1 MDALEAAFDAAAE
14 DDEVRVVVLR
24 GSGRAF
30 CAGYDLNQDAEE
42 GTKDAAEWHR
52 ELDRD
57 TKRLLR
63 ILENPK
69 PVIASVHSYCLAGG
83 TDLMLA
89 CDLAVASDDAV
100 FGYVDIRFGSGVVSM
115 FLPWVVGVRAAKELI
130 LTGQDR
136 VPAAEALRIG
146 LVNRVVPRD
155 ELEGATM
162 ALADEIAKNEPFVV
176 RTMKASINR
185 VWQTRRPPG
194 GARRQHGAGRDDR
207 DGQPARPGRV
217 PPDHPRGGSEG
228 RDRLARRAVPEHRVI
243 YGLAAALGWGLSDLW
258 AAISGRRIGSGRT
271 VVVAQVAAGVVVTLL
286 VLIVR
291 PDLSGIPTVAPWL
304 IPNAFLG
311 AAAFATLY
319 KGLQL
324 GPIAVVSPV
333 LASYA
338 VVPVLLS
345 VVLLGETLGGLQVVG
360 VAVTIAG
367 AALTSTDPKAL
378 RAGTRTKPAGLPW
391 AIVSTLLFGV
401 ATYVMGWAAKEAG
414 FLPSLWFG
422 RLTMMTVFLLAALVL
437 WLRSRS
443 AGEVRDPV
451 SPSMLRLA
459 VLVGVMELVGT
470 IAYARGAEVG
480 LVSIVTAASATYPL
494 IPVFGGVVL
503 LHERPVPTQ
512 YLGIAMVIGGLLLLG
527 VA

>member
-1 MDALEAAFDAAAE
+1 M
-14 DDEVRVVVLR
+14 
-24 GSGRAF
+24 
-30 CAGYDLNQDAEE
+30 
-42 GTKDAAEWHR
+42 
-52 ELDRD
+52 
-57 TKRLLR
+57 
-63 ILENPK
+63 
-69 PVIASVHSYCLAGG
+69 
-83 TDLMLA
+83 
-89 CDLAVASDDAV
+89 
-100 FGYVDIRFGSGVVSM
+100 
-115 FLPWVVGVRAAKELI
+115 
-130 LTGQDR
+130 
-136 VPAAEALRIG
+136 
-146 LVNRVVPRD
+146 
-155 ELEGATM
+155 
-162 ALADEIAKNEPFVV
+162 
-176 RTMKASINR
+176 
-185 VWQTRRPPG
+185 
-194 GARRQHGAGRDDR
+194 
-207 DGQPARPGRV
+207 
-217 PPDHPRGGSEG
+217 
-228 RDRLARRAVPEHRVI
+228 I
-243 YGLAAALGWGLSDLW
+243 YGLAAAIGWGLSDLW

-271 VVVAQVAAGVVVTLL
+271 VVVAQVTVAVVISVL

-291 PDLSGIPTVAPWL
+291 PDLSGIPGVAPWL
-304 IPNAFLG
+304 VPNAFLG

-345 VVLLGETLGGLQVVG
+345 VILLGETLGGWEVVG
-360 VAVTIAG
+360 VLVTIAG

-378 RAGTRTKPAGLPW
+378 RAETRTKPAGLPW
-391 AIVSTLLFGV
+391 AIASTLLFGV

-422 RLTMMTVFLLAALVL
+422 RLTMTGVFLIAAFVI
-437 WLRSRS
+437 WVRARST
-443 AGEVRDPV
+443 GEVRDPV
-451 SPSMLRLA
+451 APSMLRLA

-494 IPVFGGVVL
+494 IPVLGGVVL